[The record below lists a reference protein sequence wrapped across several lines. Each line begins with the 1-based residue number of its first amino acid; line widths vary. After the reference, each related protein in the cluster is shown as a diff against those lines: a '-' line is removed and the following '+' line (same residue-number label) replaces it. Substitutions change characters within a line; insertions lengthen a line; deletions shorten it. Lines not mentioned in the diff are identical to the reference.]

1 MKEKKIYFTKHA
13 KKRMEERNVKEE
25 EIIFSIRNK
34 NWEIAREGKF
44 SVSEV
49 FPFNNHHYGRYY
61 KWKEVVCI
69 FEEEEDKIVVI
80 TVYSFFF
87 QRR

>member
-25 EIIFSIRNK
+25 E
-34 NWEIAREGKF
+34 
-44 SVSEV
+44 
-49 FPFNNHHYGRYY
+49 
-61 KWKEVVCI
+61 
-69 FEEEEDKIVVI
+69 DKIVVI

-87 QRR
+87 QRM